1 MGHTFRPQGLAPG
14 PRARRSAGFLTTLAG
29 VALTLAVYGT
39 PAMAIEEPKFTA
51 HLTEGAFELRQYA
64 PYLIAETAVAGDMDA
79 ASNQGFRAIADFI
92 FGNNQAPGQSGS
104 AKIAMTAPV
113 TVEPRAADTP
123 MREAQDWRV
132 QFVMPSQY
140 TLQTIPKP
148 KNPAVTL
155 REVPAKWYAVVRY
168 PGINTQSKVEDKTA
182 ELLAWIKA
190 KGWTPVAA
198 PQLARYDPPWTLP
211 FWRRSEIL
219 VEVGGL

>member
-1 MGHTFRPQGLAPG
+1 MSITNRPKGLFSFVA
-14 PRARRSAGFLTTLAG
+14 AL
-29 VALTLAVYGT
+29 ALTCATWGA
-39 PAMAIEEPKFTA
+39 PAMATEEPKFTA

-64 PYLIAETAVAGDMDA
+64 PFLVAETAVAGDMDA

-155 REVPAKWYAVVRY
+155 REVPATWYAVVRD

>member
-1 MGHTFRPQGLAPG
+1 MPITSRPQGLFSFVA
-14 PRARRSAGFLTTLAG
+14 AL
-29 VALTLAVYGT
+29 ALTCASYGA
-39 PAMAIEEPKFTA
+39 PAMATEEPKFTA

-64 PYLIAETAVAGDMDA
+64 PFLVAETAVAGDMDA
-79 ASNQGFRAIADFI
+79 ASSQGFRAIADFI

>member
-1 MGHTFRPQGLAPG
+1 M
-14 PRARRSAGFLTTLAG
+14 RAWMVGALGALLAG
-29 VALTLAVYGT
+29 SCL
-39 PAMAIEEPKFTA
+39 AIEEPR
-51 HLTEGAFELRQYA
+51 FELLSKDGGYELRRYA
-64 PYLIAETAVAGDMDA
+64 AFIVAETMVEGDMDA
-79 ASNQGFRAIADFI
+79 ASNQGFRLIADFI
-92 FGNNQAPGQSGS
+92 FGNNQTAGGAKAPD
-104 AKIAMTAPV
+104 KIAMTAPVTVEPAAKSEKISMTAPV
-113 TVEPRAADTP
+113 TVEPRAADMP

-140 TLQTIPKP
+140 TLQTIPRP

-190 KGWTPVAA
+190 KGWTPIAS

>member
-1 MGHTFRPQGLAPG
+1 
-14 PRARRSAGFLTTLAG
+14 
-29 VALTLAVYGT
+29 
-39 PAMAIEEPKFTA
+39 MATEEPKFTA

-64 PYLIAETAVAGDMDA
+64 PFLVAETAVAGDMDA
-79 ASNQGFRAIADFI
+79 ASSQGFRAIADFI

-182 ELLAWIKA
+182 ELLAWIKT
-190 KGWTPVAA
+190 KGWSPVAA

-211 FWRRSEIL
+211 FWRRSEIM

>member
-1 MGHTFRPQGLAPG
+1 LRNQKLQISITSRSQGLFSFVA
-14 PRARRSAGFLTTLAG
+14 AL
-29 VALTLAVYGT
+29 ALTCAT
-39 PAMAIEEPKFTA
+39 WSAPAMATEEPKFTA

-64 PYLIAETAVAGDMDA
+64 PFLIAETAVAGDMDA
-79 ASNQGFRAIADFI
+79 ASSQGFRAIADFI

-113 TVEPRAADTP
+113 TVEPRAADMP

-140 TLQTIPKP
+140 TLQTIPRP

-190 KGWTPVAA
+190 KGWSPVAA

-211 FWRRSEIL
+211 FWRRSEIM
-219 VEVGGL
+219 VEISQP